1 MSISLNNR
9 VSRIADVV
17 AEHRLDSSQSRISA
31 IADRIIALEFDNRK
45 QMEDYRQEHDVRPGT
60 KLVVKTPAK
69 HQTSPFKSPSS
80 PPPHH
85 LTSKAVYTKKDG
97 WRAADGKELPQ
108 HVRKQAIPPA
118 WKDVHY
124 DSNPKADLVVQG
136 KDSKGR
142 VQSRYSDSH
151 KARAAAEKF
160 ARILELTKKI
170 REIKDENE
178 KKAKGD
184 KKDDAEC
191 LRLIMETGI
200 RPGSDRDTKAEK
212 QAYGA
217 TTLQGHHVVVKKDGV
232 HLDFIGKKGIHLDI
246 PVRDKK
252 TADNLLGRAKEAGKS
267 GRLFH
272 TNEGELLEY
281 THSLDGGGFKV
292 KDMRTMVGTTTA
304 ISLVKKMPVPQSESE
319 YKKQVK
325 EVAVAVS
332 EKLGNTP
339 VVALQAYISPLVFTG
354 WRQIGWKLKGA
365 A

>member
-1 MSISLNNR
+1 MRVSLNNR
-9 VSRIADVV
+9 VLRIADVV
-17 AEHRLDSSQSRISA
+17 VKHRLDASQSRVAA
-31 IADRIIALEFDNRK
+31 IADRIALEFDNRK
-45 QMEDYRQEHDVRPGT
+45 QMEDYRHEHDVRPGT
-60 KLVVKTPAK
+60 KLVLKTPTK
-69 HQTSPFKSPSS
+69 HQPSPKAPA
-80 PPPHH
+80 PIPHH
-85 LTSKAVYTKKDG
+85 LSEIAVYTKKDG
-97 WRAADGKELPQ
+97 WKTKDGKALPE

-124 DSNPKADLVVQG
+124 DSNPKADLVLQG
-136 KDSKGR
+136 KDSKDR
-142 VQSRYSDSH
+142 TQSRYSDSH
-151 KARAAAEKF
+151 KTRVAAEKF
-160 ARILELTKKI
+160 TRILELTKKI
-170 REIKDENE
+170 GEIKDENE
-178 KKAKGD
+178 KKIKGE
-184 KKDDAEC
+184 KRDDAEC
-191 LRLIMETGI
+191 LRLIMTTGI

-212 QAYGA
+212 TAYGA

-252 TADNLLGRAKEAGKS
+252 TANNLLDRAKEAGKS

-281 THSLDGGGFKV
+281 THTLDGGGFKI

-304 ISLVKKMPVPQSESE
+304 ISLVKKMPVPQSVSE

-339 VVALQAYISPLVFTG
+339 LICLNAYISPVVFTR
-354 WRQIGWKLKGA
+354 WRQIGWGLKA
-365 A
+365 